1 LGIWLFVGGQQ
12 ITKSPNKQIHN
23 HIMTNIAKARAAN
36 KILVKAGVRM
46 IKSSFDTTKTI
57 ASLYKNAGLKAFK
70 FGSGLLKE
78 TLKLAADT
86 QKELLQTSGA
96 ALKETVATLR
106 AEDKPAAKT
115 PKKEIRKKKK
125 SDTSIDAVM
134 REAVAG

>member
-1 LGIWLFVGGQQ
+1 
-12 ITKSPNKQIHN
+12 
-23 HIMTNIAKARAAN
+23 MTNIAKARAAN
-36 KILVKAGVRM
+36 KILVKAGARM

-86 QKELLQTSGA
+86 QKELLQTSGQ

-106 AEDKPAAKT
+106 AAEDKPAAKT
-115 PKKEIRKKKK
+115 QKKETRKKKK
-125 SDTSIDAVM
+125 SEISIDEVM
-134 REAVAG
+134 SEAVSG